1 MAEKIRQSNKPAKST
16 AKKTLVALLSVV
28 CTLIVLLIG
37 FILVKDS
44 YFYSVA
50 QNKVL
55 QNDFSSAYK
64 WAKRSSDEQADIL
77 VEYIQLRNDINNNYA
92 RLLSEF
98 DAELVKDWNTRANLI
113 LEKFAL
119 CENIDSSIGEDLTAI
134 AAKLNNINTIVNRYR
149 QLKPDIYSLMDLFA
163 EYSRLYTKDAD
174 GNNIIFTVSE
184 ETQKLNQWDSLNE
197 TLAEFAQSF
206 EEGGEVYL
214 LNYLIQEARGE
225 SALLRSAF
233 NESGYGFDEKVRLEG
248 DNTRTVSA
256 IQNGSETLSLL
267 EKERYESFMY
277 AEICKAL
284 VENLGEY
291 YVY

>member
-1 MAEKIRQSNKPAKST
+1 MAERIRQSNKPAKST

-28 CTLIVLLIG
+28 CALIVLLIG

-64 WAKRSSDEQADIL
+64 WAKRSGDEQADVL
-77 VEYIQLRNDINNNYA
+77 LEYIQLRNDINNNYA
-92 RLLSEF
+92 KLLSEF
-98 DAELVKDWNTRANLI
+98 DADLVNNWSERANLI
-113 LEKFAL
+113 LEKFTL
-119 CENIDSSIGEDLTAI
+119 CEDIDSSIGEDLSAI
-134 AAKLNNINTIVNRYR
+134 AATLNNINTVINRYQ
-149 QLKPDIYSLMDLFA
+149 QLKPDIYSLMDLFT

-174 GNNIIFTVSE
+174 GKNIIFTVNE
-184 ETQKLNQWDSLNE
+184 ETRKLNQWDSQNE
-197 TLAEFAQSF
+197 TLTLFAQSF

-225 SALLRSAF
+225 SALLRTAF
-233 NESGYGFDEKVRLEG
+233 SESGYGFDEKVRLEG
-248 DNTRTVSA
+248 ENSRTVSS
-256 IQNGSETLSLL
+256 IQNGSETISLT

-277 AEICKAL
+277 AEICKVL

-291 YVY
+291 FIY